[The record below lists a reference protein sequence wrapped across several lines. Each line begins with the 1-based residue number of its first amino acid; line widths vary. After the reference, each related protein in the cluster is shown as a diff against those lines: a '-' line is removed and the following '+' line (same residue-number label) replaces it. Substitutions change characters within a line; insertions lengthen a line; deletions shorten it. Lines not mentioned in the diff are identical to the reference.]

1 MSVFSRRAAVAA
13 PLALVTS
20 AMWVPLAGAADAFD
34 PNTTAQADSPVVI
47 NEVESNGD
55 PVEDW
60 VELANT
66 DENNA
71 VDISGWRILD
81 DDDDHDPIV
90 IPDGTEIE
98 SGGYAAFYTTGKQRP
113 KGPSKGFGL
122 GGNDSVRVYDKD
134 GARVDETTW
143 EGHAETTWGRVP
155 DMTGDFAVT
164 GEPTRGARNVEAGEK
179 EPVADE
185 AWPFDP
191 QDIHDI
197 TVGNDAAGAFQG
209 EDMSGVDFDAH
220 GTAWVVNNDRG
231 QLYALTRDGADWSI
245 AGAWQLRYADGTG
258 QPDAEG
264 VTVGPDGDIYVATER
279 NNEDKN
285 TSHPAVLRF
294 AAPELSDN
302 GEDLAADGEWNFG
315 DVVGDIGANAGL
327 EAISYVGDG
336 TFAVGVE
343 ASGEVIIAKLGDAGN
358 IDVRQRYDSP
368 FDGVMALDYRAED
381 GQLRVLC
388 DEACEGASIV
398 LAEKGGQFEP
408 VSDVQARPQNMGNF
422 ANEGYASFTEA
433 GGTTYFL
440 WADDGVS
447 DGVSLRGA
455 TSEKGSDS
463 AAGAGGPASSHL
475 SSNLSSALF

>member
-1 MSVFSRRAAVAA
+1 
-13 PLALVTS
+13 
-20 AMWVPLAGAADAFD
+20 
-34 PNTTAQADSPVVI
+34 
-47 NEVESNGD
+47 
-55 PVEDW
+55 
-60 VELANT
+60 
-66 DENNA
+66 
-71 VDISGWRILD
+71 
-81 DDDDHDPIV
+81 
-90 IPDGTEIE
+90 
-98 SGGYAAFYTTGKQRP
+98 
-113 KGPSKGFGL
+113 
-122 GGNDSVRVYDKD
+122 
-134 GARVDETTW
+134 
-143 EGHAETTWGRVP
+143 
-155 DMTGDFAVT
+155 
-164 GEPTRGARNVEAGEK
+164 
-179 EPVADE
+179 
-185 AWPFDP
+185 
-191 QDIHDI
+191 
-197 TVGNDAAGAFQG
+197 
-209 EDMSGVDFDAH
+209 MSGVDFDAH

-294 AAPELSDN
+294 AAPELSDK

-388 DEACEGASIV
+388 D
-398 LAEKGGQFEP
+398 L
-408 VSDVQARPQNMGNF
+408 
-422 ANEGYASFTEA
+422 
-433 GGTTYFL
+433 
-440 WADDGVS
+440 
-447 DGVSLRGA
+447 SLI
-455 TSEKGSDS
+455 
-463 AAGAGGPASSHL
+463 HI
-475 SSNLSSALF
+475 